1 MKKQTESFIIVIMNI
16 NIKDTDTVKY
26 AELVRK
32 INASTSKKAY
42 VLTFGCQQNEADS
55 ERIRGMAGLMGYS
68 ITDNPEEADLIV
80 INTCAVRQ
88 HAELKALSI
97 LGGFKALK
105 KSNPELIVAVVGCM
119 AAEAHIA
126 EKIKKSYPYVSF
138 TLEPTVIYK
147 FPELVWKAISE
158 KKRSFIFNSDVG
170 IVVEGI
176 EPVRTSGHKAWV
188 SIMYGCNNFCSYCI
202 VPYVRGRERS
212 RDSQEIIKE
221 CRELVDSGCRE
232 ITLLGQNVNSYKYDM
247 DFASLIEAIANIP
260 GDFIIRFMTSHPK
273 DVSDR
278 LIEVFGKYSGKIAP
292 AFHLPLQSGSNGIL
306 RAMNRTYD
314 VDKYLSTVEKIR
326 GAVPDVALTSD
337 IIVGF
342 PGEREEDFIDTLNL
356 LSKVRFDMVYSFIYS
371 VREGTRAATMDSK
384 IPDAV
389 KSERMGRLLDLQR
402 QISYEKNLPYVDT
415 VQRVL
420 VDSLSKN
427 GGPTTYTARTATNK
441 LVHFDSDENLIG
453 KFVNLKIVRA
463 GAFDLFGERLER
475 EN

>member
-1 MKKQTESFIIVIMNI
+1 MNI
-16 NIKDTDTVKY
+16 NVNDTDTVKY

-32 INASTSKKAY
+32 LNAGSGKKAY

-55 ERIRGMAGLMGYS
+55 ERVRGMATLMGYT
-68 ITDNPEEADLIV
+68 ITDNPEDAALIV
-80 INTCAVRQ
+80 VNTCAVRE

-97 LGGFKALK
+97 IGSFKALK
-105 KSNPELIVAVVGCM
+105 GNNPDLIIGVLGCM
-119 AAEAHIA
+119 AAEPHMA

-147 FPELVWKAISE
+147 FPELVFKAISG
-158 KKRSFIFNSDVG
+158 KKRSFVFNSDEG
-170 IVVEGI
+170 RVVEGI
-176 EPVRTSGHKAWV
+176 LPVRTSGHKAWV

-212 RDSQEIIKE
+212 RDSKEILKE

-247 DFASLIEAIANIP
+247 DFASLIEEVAKIP

-278 LIEVFGKYSGKIAP
+278 LIDVFGRYSGKIAP
-292 AFHLPLQSGSNGIL
+292 AFHLPLQSGSNSIL

-314 VDKYLSTVEKIR
+314 IEKYLLTVEKIR
-326 GAVPDVALTSD
+326 AAVPAVALTSD

-342 PGEREEDFIDTLNL
+342 PGESEEDFMDTMRVLE
-356 LSKVRFDMVYSFIYS
+356 KVRFDMVYSFIYS
-371 VREGTRAATMDSK
+371 VREGTRAASMADQ
-384 IPDAV
+384 IPYEI
-389 KSERMGRLLDLQR
+389 KSERMTRLLDLQR
-402 QISYEKNLPYVDT
+402 QISYEENLPYVDR
-415 VQRVL
+415 VERVL

-427 GGPTTYTARTATNK
+427 GGPNTYTARTATNK
-441 LVHFDSDENLIG
+441 LVHFDSDENHIG
-453 KFVNLKIVRA
+453 EFIDLKITRA
-463 GAFDLFGERLER
+463 GAFDLFGEKIR
-475 EN
+475 EGK